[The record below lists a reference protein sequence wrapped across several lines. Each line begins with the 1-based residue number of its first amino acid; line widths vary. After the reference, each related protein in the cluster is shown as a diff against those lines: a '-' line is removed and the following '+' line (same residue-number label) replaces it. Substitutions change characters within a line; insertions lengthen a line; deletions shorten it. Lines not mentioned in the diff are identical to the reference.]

1 MLLDINAITVHRQIV
16 LTNSTFDS
24 STNACGTIITILIG
38 GRRDRGKFG
47 DLSEV

>member
-24 STNACGTIITILIG
+24 STNVCGAMITTLIG
-38 GRRDRGKFG
+38 EYRNRGKCG
-47 DLSEV
+47 ELSEV